1 MNNTCPQVASVV
13 KVKNGIFFY
22 PKASEMFTDLTIIIK
37 INDKR
42 DLVQLEI
49 ILLLSMWRNL
59 K

>member
-1 MNNTCPQVASVV
+1 MCPQVASVV

-37 INDKR
+37 INDNR

-49 ILLLSMWRNL
+49 ILLLSILRNL

>member
-1 MNNTCPQVASVV
+1 M
-13 KVKNGIFFY
+13 IFY
-22 PKASEMFTDLTIIIK
+22 PQASKKFTDLTIIIK

-49 ILLLSMWRNL
+49 SLLLAMQRTL